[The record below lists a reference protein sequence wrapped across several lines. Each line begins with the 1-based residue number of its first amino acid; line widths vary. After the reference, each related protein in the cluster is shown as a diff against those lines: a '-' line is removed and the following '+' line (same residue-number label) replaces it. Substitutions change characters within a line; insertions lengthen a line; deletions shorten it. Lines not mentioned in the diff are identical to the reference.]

1 MEFSMDKKLL
11 ERITVDPNIQ
21 HGKPCIRGTRTP
33 IHVILEAMALG
44 TSIDE
49 IKREYPPLS
58 DDDIH
63 AVLLFAAVLSNEQE
77 YRLSA

>member
-1 MEFSMDKKLL
+1 MEFNMDKKLL

-21 HGKPCIRGTRTP
+21 HGKPCIKGTRTP

-44 TSIDE
+44 TPTDE
-49 IKREYPPLS
+49 IKREYPPTT
-58 DDDIH
+58 DDDIQ
-63 AVLLFAAVLSNEQE
+63 AILLFAALLSNEQE